1 MPEQLLLIFPRPESV
16 DRPTSRG
23 YNPKTP
29 PPTDEKGQAERI
41 EEQFSRIQSAFVSD
55 EPGDV
60 ERVLVMETS
69 SRIDGLQ
76 NAVRKIEG
84 LEWLAEVD
92 VDDVELHEL
101 YDEKTG
107 KKVQGGRFYILSS
120 NKQAADRLLGLW
132 QLFRS
137 EKSLPFGYGKF
148 GIIFTYLLTLRRWSL
163 GDRLRE
169 TGILDLWVQE
179 YQLKKGTNSEI
190 TFEIELHFWRGED
203 KRRRSLQEVTRKIES
218 TGGNVG
224 QIICVEDI
232 GFHALKASLPV
243 NSISSMMDHDWEVG
257 EPSSEVPPIFQS
269 ESVRYIRPIGQNIDD
284 DGELQ
289 ELPREMEPV
298 EAEDPPV
305 LALLDGAPLL
315 RHNLLDNRIK
325 FYDPD
330 NFLNDYEPSLQRHGT
345 AMASLI
351 CHGDLSQKPGDVRSL
366 KRKIYSRPVMKPN
379 LNLPPFFEEIPAEI
393 FQEDITERAV
403 REMFEGETPSASK
416 VRVINLSLGNTE
428 QHYLHEMSP
437 WARLLDWLSFK
448 FNVLFIVSAGNYL
461 GDIRLIDPEDTQ
473 QPSLWDNRRR
483 QGIIRGID
491 KNQRNHRMLSPA
503 ESLNSLTVGALQ
515 GDASG
520 NLNPSIRPSD
530 PIENMGL
537 PSPYS
542 RIGPGY
548 RDSIKPDIYVQGGRL
563 LYDQDP
569 NDDSLLQPVKDSP
582 QPPGIQVASPSARPE
597 VLTNTSFRAG
607 TSNAAAVATH
617 YAGHVFEVL
626 EDLRKEQP
634 DELPFDFD
642 AVLIKT
648 LLVHGSSR
656 GQNPTAYEH
665 LRNSTNSRK
674 FKRYVSKYLGFGNSK
689 FERVLECTRTRV
701 TAIGYGNIE
710 NRHRHRFIYPL
721 PVRTLAHSYLR
732 LTVTLA
738 WFSPINP
745 FHLGMRQAKLFFE
758 MPTLKANE
766 GHVRQEY
773 DWQQVRKGTVQHEI
787 FELTKGNL
795 PGDELELF
803 VECAADAGSLD
814 DEIPYGL
821 AVTLEVAEQEKIDL
835 YEMVRER
842 IRPRVRVASAS
853 DILG

>member
-1 MPEQLLLIFPRPESV
+1 MPERPLLIFPRPESV
-16 DRPTSRG
+16 DRPTGRG
-23 YNPKTP
+23 FDPKTP
-29 PPTDEKGQAERI
+29 PPTDEIGQAKRI

-55 EPGDV
+55 DPGDV

-69 SRIDGLQ
+69 SRSDGLQ

-107 KKVQGGRFYILSS
+107 KKVYGGRFYILSS
-120 NKQAADRLLGLW
+120 NKQATDRLLGLW
-132 QLFRS
+132 QTYRS
-137 EKSLPFGYGKF
+137 EKSLPRGYGKF
-148 GIIFTYLLTLRRWSL
+148 GSIFTYLLTLRRWGL

-169 TGILDLWVQE
+169 TGILELWAQE

-190 TFEIELHFWRGED
+190 TFEIELHFWRSED
-203 KRRRSLQEVTRKIES
+203 KRRSSLQEVTRKIKS
-218 TGGNVG
+218 AGGDVG
-224 QIICVEDI
+224 QIICVDEI

-243 NSISSMMDHDWEVG
+243 NSVGSLLDHDWEVG
-257 EPSSEVPPIFQS
+257 EPPSEVPPIFHS

-284 DGELQ
+284 EGEPQ
-289 ELPREMEPV
+289 ELPKDMEPV

-315 RHNLLDNRIK
+315 RHKLLDKRIR

-330 NFLNDYEPSLQRHGT
+330 NFLDDYEPSLQRHGT

-351 CHGDLSQKPGDVRSL
+351 CHGDLSQEPGNIRSL
-366 KRKIYSRPVMKPN
+366 RHKIYIRPVMKPN
-379 LNLPPFFEEIPAEI
+379 LNLAPYFEEIPAEI

-403 REMFEGETPSASK
+403 REMFEGESPSASE
-416 VRVINLSLGNTE
+416 VRVINLSLGNTD
-428 QHYLHEMSP
+428 QHYMHEMSP

-448 FNVLFIVSAGNYL
+448 FKVLFIVSAGNYL
-461 GDIRLIDPEDTQ
+461 GDIQLIDPEDTHQ
-473 QPSLWDNRRR
+473 LSLWDSRRR
-483 QGIIRGID
+483 KAIIRGID
-491 KNQRNHRMLSPA
+491 RNQRNHRILSPA

-515 GDASG
+515 GDSTGDLSPAV
-520 NLNPSIRPSD
+520 RASD

-569 NDDSLLQPVKDSP
+569 NDDRLLQPVKDSP

-607 TSNAAAVATH
+607 TSHAAAVATH
-617 YAGHVFEVL
+617 YAGHVFEML

-634 DELPFDFD
+634 DDLLSDFD

-656 GQNPTAYEH
+656 GAEPH
-665 LRNSTNSRK
+665 
-674 FKRYVSKYLGFGNSK
+674 
-689 FERVLECTRTRV
+689 RV
-701 TAIGYGNIE
+701 
-710 NRHRHRFIYPL
+710 
-721 PVRTLAHSYLR
+721 
-732 LTVTLA
+732 
-738 WFSPINP
+738 
-745 FHLGMRQAKLFFE
+745 
-758 MPTLKANE
+758 
-766 GHVRQEY
+766 
-773 DWQQVRKGTVQHEI
+773 
-787 FELTKGNL
+787 
-795 PGDELELF
+795 
-803 VECAADAGSLD
+803 
-814 DEIPYGL
+814 
-821 AVTLEVAEQEKIDL
+821 
-835 YEMVRER
+835 
-842 IRPRVRVASAS
+842 
-853 DILG
+853 